1 MASSPPAPPESRA
14 RRLAPA
20 ALAFIL
26 VAASLALLHGYVLRW
41 PFVSDDYVFLAGIQ
55 KGSLRN
61 LYGAFEVVQNY
72 FRPVGRELYFLALS
86 RVAGFDPLVFHLFN
100 FGVLLAVMGL
110 VLAVCWQL
118 AGPRVAVLA
127 CATYALL
134 YTHRVLMGWVSCAQD
149 LLAAAFGLGAVWF
162 HVRGRGRLAA
172 ASFFIALLSKESVAA
187 LPLVLAAWGAWQ
199 ASGRMGAREAAV
211 TGLRRTLPL
220 WVAAATWALVVVA
233 VRAWRGAW
241 MPGESAPVADVSLQ
255 IGSFWEGFRSAVLT
269 YLGLDQPWASLRDAI
284 GRAHIPW
291 LAMVSSA
298 GCGALAFLYPSK
310 GASGEQGPGESRPG
324 AWRLGLLWATLGAA
338 PAALAGHHFSAYYAS
353 FAAVGFALILG
364 ELLARAPL
372 PLATALLAVGAAAS
386 TVANEV
392 DRFRVSLAAPDPP
405 GVSFV
410 TAARLTREVRF
421 VNALHDALALSPP
434 PRGAIVYLSNTPHL
448 SSLATAGDRAPKV
461 WFNDRA
467 LEVSYITQ
475 YSPGLEPR
483 PRVFLRFDPDRWSFA
498 RLPEALVDAI
508 VEGEDHLA
516 RHEPQQARAA
526 LEQALGLA
534 RRGVYDLERV
544 ELLNSLGVASWQS
557 GDSAAARRAWLD
569 ALELAPRH
577 SGALLNLT
585 AMEAGAGRFAAARA
599 LVLRDLASHP
609 DDPQAMF
616 YLYRLE
622 RALGEPDAAQRVWER
637 LAATHPRFAD
647 SLVKSGAVF

>member
-1 MASSPPAPPESRA
+1 MKAASAPRGELREKRGHVAHVRKLNLNSGFLKIPRAAPGAPRGMASSPPAPPESRA

-20 ALAFIL
+20 ALALIL

-199 ASGRMGAREAAV
+199 ASGRMGAR
-211 TGLRRTLPL
+211 
-220 WVAAATWALVVVA
+220 
-233 VRAWRGAW
+233 
-241 MPGESAPVADVSLQ
+241 
-255 IGSFWEGFRSAVLT
+255 
-269 YLGLDQPWASLRDAI
+269 
-284 GRAHIPW
+284 
-291 LAMVSSA
+291 
-298 GCGALAFLYPSK
+298 
-310 GASGEQGPGESRPG
+310 GEQGPGESRPG

-392 DRFRVSLAAPDPP
+392 
-405 GVSFV
+405 
-410 TAARLTREVRF
+410 
-421 VNALHDALALSPP
+421 
-434 PRGAIVYLSNTPHL
+434 
-448 SSLATAGDRAPKV
+448 
-461 WFNDRA
+461 
-467 LEVSYITQ
+467 
-475 YSPGLEPR
+475 
-483 PRVFLRFDPDRWSFA
+483 
-498 RLPEALVDAI
+498 
-508 VEGEDHLA
+508 
-516 RHEPQQARAA
+516 
-526 LEQALGLA
+526 
-534 RRGVYDLERV
+534 
-544 ELLNSLGVASWQS
+544 
-557 GDSAAARRAWLD
+557 
-569 ALELAPRH
+569 
-577 SGALLNLT
+577 
-585 AMEAGAGRFAAARA
+585 
-599 LVLRDLASHP
+599 
-609 DDPQAMF
+609 
-616 YLYRLE
+616 
-622 RALGEPDAAQRVWER
+622 
-637 LAATHPRFAD
+637 
-647 SLVKSGAVF
+647 